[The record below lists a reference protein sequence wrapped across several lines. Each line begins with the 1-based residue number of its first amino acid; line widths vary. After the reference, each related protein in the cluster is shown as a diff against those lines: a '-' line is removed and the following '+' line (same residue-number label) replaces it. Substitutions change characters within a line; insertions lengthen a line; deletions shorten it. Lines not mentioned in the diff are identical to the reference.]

1 MIAYEVDHEQT
12 CLLAQARGEL
22 SQECLRAHWTAAR
35 DASEIRHLDALY
47 DFREIDTV
55 TVSAGVVRDLAREV
69 ADRPNERKIAL
80 VAERA
85 VVYGMSR
92 MFQTLAED
100 KLPNLRVF
108 RELEPA
114 LEYLG
119 RA

>member
-1 MIAYEVDHEQT
+1 MIKYEVDHEQT

-22 SQECLRAHWTAAR
+22 SRECLRAHWSAAR

-47 DFREIDTV
+47 DLREVDSV
-55 TVSAGVVRDLAREV
+55 TVSVGAVRDLAREV
-69 ADRPNERKIAL
+69 AARPNERKIAL
-80 VAERA
+80 VAERG

-100 KLPNLRVF
+100 KLPNLRIF

-119 RA
+119 LA